1 MRENISDR
9 NSNKGQRF
17 IMVGISAV
25 LLLHL
30 QLPPPRYHLGPCMY
44 AEWGG
49 GINDLY
55 HQSSLA
61 LPFILGTMYL

>member
-49 GINDLY
+49 E
-55 HQSSLA
+55 
-61 LPFILGTMYL
+61 